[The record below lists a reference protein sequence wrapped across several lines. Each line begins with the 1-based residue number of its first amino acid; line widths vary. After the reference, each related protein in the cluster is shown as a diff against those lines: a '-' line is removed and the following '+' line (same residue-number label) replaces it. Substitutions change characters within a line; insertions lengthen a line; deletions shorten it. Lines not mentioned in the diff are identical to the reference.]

1 MVGWRSGSCSG
12 VNHQSWEK
20 SPEGK
25 AWNIPTIW
33 FNTETKEPVFLKGDK
48 AWNTAFEYEKE
59 TGKKFPRFKDI
70 PTAVKAA
77 EKRSDKGG
85 ASEKKLTMDE
95 GGLSKQTEKAF
106 SSNPLE
112 GKKLLND
119 LKM

>member
-1 MVGWRSGSCSG
+1 MARLEPFDPKKHKPIRTVGDRYATEYLASEDAPDKG
-12 VNHQSWEK
+12 
-20 SPEGK
+20 

-85 ASEKKLTMDE
+85 ASEKKLTRNE
-95 GGLSKQTEKAF
+95 GG
-106 SSNPLE
+106 SN
-112 GKKLLND
+112 LN
-119 LKM
+119 K